1 MRESMNFAFDGFIS
15 PRSFPMEASTLV
27 GGWRGRLICGALLG
41 VLLAFSAGRAAAD
54 PLIAGCCDSITFEP
68 SYLDLVWDYYGWPS
82 GDPYDH
88 NLGVNGSPSS
98 SGLSRLQSYLATDDP
113 DAVIVLSGTPDA
125 FMGPSS
131 PAGIFDHD
139 ETVANIAGMVTATLN
154 DGAEPILVAPPPV
167 FEPCTGSGGL
177 SCAEIDG
184 RLYDLSLALDDLAF
198 QEDVAFVDLYA
209 LFDAH
214 PDPGSLLF
222 PDGIHPNHTVGDPF
236 ITDRLLPELA
246 EVFCGNGILDP
257 GESCDDG
264 NNIPGDGCSATCGVR
279 ADCLDGVDND
289 GDGTVD
295 FGEDFGCDSL
305 YDPSER
311 TTPGVIV
318 CDDGVDN
325 DGDNLIDFPDDPGCG
340 HPLLTV
346 ENPACNDGADNDGDN
361 LIDFDG
367 GFSALGYIAAE
378 PDPECAGKPWQGSEA
393 EPSATPT
400 ATPTFLPTPTPTS
413 TTSPTPLPAGT
424 PTPGAATPTPGV
436 ATPTPGATTPTPG
449 VATPTPGA
457 ATPTPGGAT
466 PIPGAATPTVT
477 PTPLPTAPF
486 TKAQQACVNEMN
498 KNGAKVNKA
507 QLKESET
514 CLKDQQ
520 KSRLTTTFEVCLTD
534 DRKNKMQKVDDKL
547 VEGEAKKCDQLPVA
561 PPFAFTGSTTVF
573 KAGVDGAVALTYAIF
588 GGPPVQDAV
597 LATKVSDSRSLNER
611 RPRMW

>member
-1 MRESMNFAFDGFIS
+1 
-15 PRSFPMEASTLV
+15 V
-27 GGWRGRLICGALLG
+27 
-41 VLLAFSAGRAAAD
+41 
-54 PLIAGCCDSITFEP
+54 
-68 SYLDLVWDYYGWPS
+68 
-82 GDPYDH
+82 
-88 NLGVNGSPSS
+88 
-98 SGLSRLQSYLATDDP
+98 
-113 DAVIVLSGTPDA
+113 
-125 FMGPSS
+125 
-131 PAGIFDHD
+131 
-139 ETVANIAGMVTATLN
+139 
-154 DGAEPILVAPPPV
+154 
-167 FEPCTGSGGL
+167 
-177 SCAEIDG
+177 IDG

-222 PDGIHPNHTVGDPF
+222 SDGIHPNHTVGDPF
-236 ITDRLLPELA
+236 IADRLLPELA

-325 DGDNLIDFPDDPGCG
+325 DGDSLIDFPDDPGCG

-367 GFSALGYIAAE
+367 GFSALGYVAAE

-393 EPSATPT
+393 EPTPTPSATPT

-436 ATPTPGATTPTPG
+436 ATPTPGAATPTPG

-457 ATPTPGGAT
+457 ATPT
-466 PIPGAATPTVT
+466 VT
-477 PTPLPTAPF
+477 PTPLPTAPL

-507 QLKESET
+507 QLKENET
-514 CLKDQQ
+514 CLKDHQ
-520 KSRLTTTFEVCLTD
+520 KGKLTTTFEVCTTD
-534 DRKNKMQKVDDKL
+534 DRQEKVDKAQDKAVL
-547 VEGEAKKCDQLPVA
+547 GEAKKCSSLAVP
-561 PPFAFTGSTTVF
+561 PPFAYTDAATVNQN
-573 KAGVDGAVALTYAIF
+573 AVGRALALAHAIF
-588 GGPPVQDAV
+588 GGPPVEDAV
-597 LATKVSDSRSLNER
+597 LATKVGDKGTAKCQLGMLKGASKLENTVLKEINKAKKEAINLESVNSASALETVLTGILTANDKIAKAGVKFVKGVEKKCASLQDPAAAFPGACADPDLGVVEGCVIAAARCQACLKINAFDDLNLGCDDLDDGAANMSC
-611 RPRMW
+611 P

>member
-1 MRESMNFAFDGFIS
+1 MG
-15 PRSFPMEASTLV
+15 ASTLV
-27 GGWRGRLICGALLG
+27 RGWRGRLICGALLG
-41 VLLAFSAGRAAAD
+41 VLLAFSAGRAGAD
-54 PLIAGCCDSITFEP
+54 PLIAGCCDSITSEP

-88 NLGVNGSPSS
+88 NLGVDASPSS

-113 DAVIVLSGTPDA
+113 DAVIVLSGTPDT

-131 PAGIFDHD
+131 PLGIFDHD

-154 DGAEPILVAPPPV
+154 DGAEPILVAPPPA
-167 FEPCTGSGGL
+167 FAPCAGSVDP
-177 SCAEIDG
+177 SCSVIDD
-184 RLYDLSLALDDLAF
+184 RLYDLSVALDDLAF

-222 PDGIHPNHTVGDPF
+222 SDGIHPNHTVGDPL
-236 ITDRLLPELA
+236 IADTLLPELA
-246 EVFCGNGILDP
+246 DVFCGNGVLDP

-264 NNIPGDGCSATCGVR
+264 NNIPGDGCAATCGVV

-325 DGDNLIDFPDDPGCG
+325 DGDSLIDFPDDPGCG

-378 PDPECAGKPWQGSEA
+378 PDPECAGKPWQGSEN
-393 EPSATPT
+393 EPTPTPT
-400 ATPTFLPTPTPTS
+400 ATPDLPLTPTPTS
-413 TTSPTPLPAGT
+413 AASPTPRPPITPTPMPTATPGGTPTNTPAVT
-424 PTPGAATPTPGV
+424 PTPGTYTDTHA
-436 ATPTPGATTPTPG
+436 
-449 VATPTPGA
+449 
-457 ATPTPGGAT
+457 GG
-466 PIPGAATPTVT
+466 
-477 PTPLPTAPF
+477 
-486 TKAQQACVNEMN
+486 
-498 KNGAKVNKA
+498 
-507 QLKESET
+507 
-514 CLKDQQ
+514 D
-520 KSRLTTTFEVCLTD
+520 
-534 DRKNKMQKVDDKL
+534 
-547 VEGEAKKCDQLPVA
+547 
-561 PPFAFTGSTTVF
+561 
-573 KAGVDGAVALTYAIF
+573 
-588 GGPPVQDAV
+588 
-597 LATKVSDSRSLNER
+597 SDTSASRSTWTR
-611 RPRMW
+611 TSKPASTR